1 MKFLIDRASLGAD
14 DVKPCE
20 GAIKLDGGG
29 YGIKIK
35 NIEDLMKIIDET
47 GFPII
52 VYGQD
57 HNYKGAL
64 PFLSIY
70 DDYIE

>member
-29 YGIKIK
+29 YGIKLHSLD
-35 NIEDLMKIIDET
+35 DLMYLVKNVGHPVIIYDRDENVS
-47 GFPII
+47 I
-52 VYGQD
+52 
-57 HNYKGAL
+57 
-64 PFLSIY
+64 PFIQIY

>member
-1 MKFLIDRASLGAD
+1 MKFLIDRASFGAD

-29 YGIKIK
+29 YGIKLK
-35 NIEDLMKIIDET
+35 SLDDLMNLVKTVGRPVIIYDRDDHV
-47 GFPII
+47 PI
-52 VYGQD
+52 
-57 HNYKGAL
+57 
-64 PFLSIY
+64 PFIQIY

>member
-29 YGIKIK
+29 YGIKLHSPD
-35 NIEDLMKIIDET
+35 DLMYLVKNVGHPVIIYDRDEHVS
-47 GFPII
+47 I
-52 VYGQD
+52 
-57 HNYKGAL
+57 
-64 PFLSIY
+64 PFIQIY

>member
-29 YGIKIK
+29 YGIKLK
-35 NIEDLMKIIDET
+35 SLDDLMSLVKTVGRPVIIYDSD
-47 GFPII
+47 
-52 VYGQD
+52 D
-57 HNYKGAL
+57 HVSIQ
-64 PFLSIY
+64 FIQIY

>member
-29 YGIKIK
+29 YGIKLHSLD
-35 NIEDLMKIIDET
+35 DLMDLVKNVGHPVIIYDRDEHV
-47 GFPII
+47 PI
-52 VYGQD
+52 
-57 HNYKGAL
+57 
-64 PFLSIY
+64 PFIQIY

>member
-1 MKFLIDRASLGAD
+1 MKFLIDRASLDAD

-35 NIEDLMKIIDET
+35 NI
-47 GFPII
+47 
-52 VYGQD
+52 
-57 HNYKGAL
+57 
-64 PFLSIY
+64 
-70 DDYIE
+70 